1 MKNQKL
7 GIYKWKMRK
16 MKGAGRKMEKSN
28 SFISTSFGWKENLD
42 MIKYKFI

>member
-16 MKGAGRKMEKSN
+16 MKGAAGRKMGKGN
-28 SFISTSFGWKENLD
+28 SFISTSFGWKKVL
-42 MIKYKFI
+42 KYDKV